1 MPHLRAGGGVERLH
15 VVADVAVAAARADDD
30 DAVVVDRRGHQATA
44 LAPRDD
50 LGLPDLGARL
60 HVEGDHVAVARP
72 MNTLP
77 SPIATALLRPP
88 VPMLY
93 PASKAGVY
101 FHRIWP
107 VAPSSAKTSP
117 LPIGM

>member
-1 MPHLRAGGGVERLH
+1 
-15 VVADVAVAAARADDD
+15 
-30 DAVVVDRRGHQATA
+30 
-44 LAPRDD
+44 
-50 LGLPDLGARL
+50 
-60 HVEGDHVAVARP
+60 

-93 PASKAGVY
+93 PASKVGVY

-107 VAPSSAKTSP
+107 VAPSIAKTKP